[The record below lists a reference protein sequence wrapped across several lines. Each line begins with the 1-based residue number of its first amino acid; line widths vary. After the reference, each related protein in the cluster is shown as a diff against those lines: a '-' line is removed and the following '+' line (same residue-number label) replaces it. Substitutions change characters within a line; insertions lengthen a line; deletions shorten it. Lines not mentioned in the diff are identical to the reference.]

1 MLLEKE
7 TALFQKDKIKN
18 DIESLQDEVSDTS
31 SYFWHQ
37 DGSGTEAGAHVTEVP
52 QVQFKSNPSGGNLLL
67 QSNSIKIRRATT
79 ILAELTNDGL
89 TVYKDGTECA
99 SFGATTK
106 ITSGTNRI
114 SIDSGGIGGGLQF
127 QKYKSTIIDPDSRW
141 STVWNADEDGIFG
154 HEAFY
159 IGATK
164 GLDLVGKGA
173 GINLYNGTIDL
184 TYAPEADPGIT
195 ISGYEPFKIYR
206 EVIDNYTIAAG
217 AYSTEEFFPPD
228 GAFGNPLCV
237 VGFNVENATSGGI
250 RSSNIYVRGA
260 YLNSDG
266 NGVLKIVNSSSQ
278 NSAKIKMTVL
288 ILYER
293 FSYL

>member
-18 DIESLQDEVSDTS
+18 DIESLQDEVSNTS

-79 ILAELTNDGL
+79 TLAELTNDGL

-99 SFGATTK
+99 SFGT
-106 ITSGTNRI
+106 IVNLTSGDNRI
-114 SIDSGGIGGGLQF
+114 SITNGSGGGLQF
-127 QKYKSTIIDPDSRW
+127 KKYKSYIIDPGSRW
-141 STVWNADEDGIFG
+141 STIWNADEDGIHG
-154 HEAFY
+154 DEAFY

-173 GINLYNGTIDL
+173 SIDLYNGTIDL

-195 ISGYEPFKIYR
+195 ISGEEPFKIYR
-206 EVIDNYTIAAG
+206 EVIDNYTIAAS
-217 AYSTEEFFPPD
+217 ASPTEEFNPPAD
-228 GAFGNPLCV
+228 VVGNPLCV
-237 VGFNVENATSGGI
+237 VGFNIENATSGGI

-288 ILYER
+288 VLYER